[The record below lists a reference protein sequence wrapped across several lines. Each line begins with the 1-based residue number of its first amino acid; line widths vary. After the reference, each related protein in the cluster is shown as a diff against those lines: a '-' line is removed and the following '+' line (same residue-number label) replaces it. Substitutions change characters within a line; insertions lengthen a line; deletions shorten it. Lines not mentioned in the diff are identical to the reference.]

1 MADAYGHPEALVETA
16 WLAAHL
22 NDPNLR
28 ILDGSFTLPN
38 VHPSG
43 PELYAR
49 QHIPGAIF
57 FDIEEI
63 RDTAN
68 PLPHM
73 LPDEKTFAATMSKL
87 GVGSDH
93 KVVVYDAFGL
103 TSAPRVWWTLHVF
116 GHKDVAVL
124 NGGLPKWLAEGRTV
138 TADVPKFPPATFN
151 AKLDK
156 SRVRDKV
163 QMLANLQSKREQVI
177 DARSAGRFSGE
188 APEPRAG
195 LRGGHIPGS
204 FSLPSDQLVDKSTR
218 MVLPADALAAK
229 FRAAGIDPAQPT
241 ATSCGSGVTASALAF
256 GMYLLGWPEPAVY
269 DGSWSEWGLPGDT
282 PVETGPPAAR

>member
-1 MADAYGHPEALVETA
+1 MAAAYGHPEALVETA

-22 NDPNLR
+22 NDPKLR
-28 ILDGSFTLPN
+28 ILDGSFTLPG
-38 VHPSG
+38 VSPSG

-73 LPDEKTFAATMSKL
+73 LPDEKAFAAAMGKL
-87 GVGSDH
+87 GIGSDH

-103 TSAPRVWWTLHVF
+103 TSAPRVWWTLRVF
-116 GHKDVAVL
+116 GHTDVAVL
-124 NGGLPKWLAEGRTV
+124 NGGLPKWLAENRPV
-138 TADVPKFPPATFN
+138 TTEIPKFPPATFD

-156 SRVRDKV
+156 SRVRDKA
-163 QMLANLQSKREQVI
+163 QMLANLKSHREQVI

-188 APEPRAG
+188 ASEPRAG

-204 FSLPSDQLVDKSTR
+204 FSLPSDQLIDKATR
-218 MVLPADALAAK
+218 TVLPPDALAAK
-229 FRAAGIDPAQPT
+229 FRAAGLDPAKPT
-241 ATSCGSGVTASALAF
+241 ATTCGSGVTASALAF
-256 GMYLLGWPEPAVY
+256 GMVLLGWPEPAVY

-282 PVETGPPAAR
+282 PVDTGA